1 MAKYTI
7 LFGTS
12 YGLCRKQL
20 DDLNYYI
27 GGMVTCAKEDFV
39 RALRSIE
46 DRSNA
51 VQLPKVYGYTYTLS
65 SSLESQPTHFFAQ
78 PMVFDM
84 CV

>member
-1 MAKYTI
+1 
-7 LFGTS
+7 
-12 YGLCRKQL
+12 
-20 DDLNYYI
+20 
-27 GGMVTCAKEDFV
+27 
-39 RALRSIE
+39 
-46 DRSNA
+46 